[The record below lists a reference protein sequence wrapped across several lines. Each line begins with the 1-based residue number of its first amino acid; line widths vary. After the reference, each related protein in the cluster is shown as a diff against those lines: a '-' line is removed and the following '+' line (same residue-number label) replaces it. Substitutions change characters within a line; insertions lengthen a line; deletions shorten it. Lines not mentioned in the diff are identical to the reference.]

1 MRFASDA
8 LARIRTADGRR
19 EFDIRRIR
27 EEFPILKTRV
37 RGKPLVYLDNAA
49 TTQKPRAVI
58 EAESAYYTESNANV
72 HRGIHHLSERAT
84 ALHEKN
90 REKVRRFLNARDLSE
105 IVFVRGATEAINLVA
120 SSYGRPQLR
129 AGDEILITGMEH
141 HSNIVPWQLLCEQTG
156 AVLRVIPI
164 TDEGELELDEYEN
177 LLGPRTRLVSIVHV
191 SNALGT
197 INPVKEMI
205 EKAHRRNVPVL
216 VDGAQAVP
224 HLRIDVQDLD
234 CDFYAFSGHKLY
246 APTGI
251 GVLYGKMEHLEEMP
265 PYQAGGEMI
274 ATVSFEKTIY
284 NELPYK
290 FEAGTPNI
298 AGVVG
303 LGAAID
309 YLGQFGIETLGAHE
323 HDVLAYATE
332 KVSSVPGVSLVGTAR
347 EKASVL
353 SFVMESAHPH
363 DVGTILDGEGIAV
376 RAGHHCAQPLM
387 HRYGLDATVRA
398 SFGLYNTKEEADA
411 LAAALHKVNEI
422 FG

>member
-8 LARIRTADGRR
+8 LARARAADSLR
-19 EFDIRRIR
+19 EFDVRKIR
-27 EEFPILKTRV
+27 EEFPILKTKAH
-37 RGKPLVYLDNAA
+37 GKPLVYLDNAA

-58 EAESAYYTESNANV
+58 EAVTAYYAEANANV
-72 HRGIHHLSERAT
+72 HRGIHYLSERAT
-84 ALHEKN
+84 ALHEES
-90 REKVRRFLNARDLSE
+90 REKVRRFLNARELCE
-105 IVFVRGATEAINLVA
+105 IIFVRGTTEAINLVA

-141 HSNIVPWQLLCEQTG
+141 HSNIVPWQLVCEQTG
-156 AVLRVIPI
+156 ARLRVIPI
-164 TDEGELELDEYEN
+164 SDEGELELDEYER

-197 INPVKEMI
+197 INPVKQMI
-205 EKAHRRNVPVL
+205 EKAHRRKIPVL
-216 VDGAQAVP
+216 VDGAQAAP
-224 HLRIDVQDLD
+224 HLRIDVQDLK
-234 CDFYAFSGHKLY
+234 CDFYALSGHKMY

-265 PYQAGGEMI
+265 PYQGGGEMI

-284 NELPYK
+284 NELPHK
-290 FEAGTPNI
+290 FEAGTPNVG
-298 AGVVG
+298 GVVG

-309 YLGQFGIETLGAHE
+309 YIDQFGIEAVGAHE
-323 HDVLAYATE
+323 HDVLAHATE
-332 KVSSVPGVSLVGTAR
+332 KISSVPGVTLVGTAR

-353 SFVMESAHPH
+353 SFVMENAHPH
-363 DVGTILDGEGIAV
+363 DVGTVLDRDGIAI

-387 HRYGLDATVRA
+387 HRFGLDATVRA